1 MKKIKETIVVEG
13 RDDVTAVKAAVEA
26 ELIIVHGFA
35 VRSRITLEKIR
46 VAQERTGVIVFT
58 DPDFAGEKIRKTIED
73 YVPGVK
79 HAFIGRKDGTRSKD
93 GNVGIENAKPHV
105 IIEAL
110 AKAKCKMIEK
120 SENFT
125 SIDMIETGLTGGAE
139 AKEKRQE
146 VGNILGIGYANAK
159 QFLSKLNHFGIT
171 KEEFLGAVDKVDK
184 K

>member
-1 MKKIKETIVVEG
+1 MKKIMETIVVEG

-26 ELIIVHGFA
+26 ELIIVNGFA
-35 VRSRITLEKIR
+35 VRKRSTLEKIR

-79 HAFIGRKDGTRSKD
+79 HAYIGRKAGTRARD
-93 GNVGIENAKPHV
+93 GNVGIENAKPDV

-110 AKAKCKMIEK
+110 AKAKCKMVEK
-120 SENFT
+120 VENF
-125 SIDMIETGLTGGAE
+125 SPADMIEYGLSGSNE
-139 AKEKRQE
+139 SKERRQE
-146 VGNILGIGYANAK
+146 AGVVLGIGYANAK

-171 KEEFLGAVDKVDK
+171 REEFLEALNRIDK